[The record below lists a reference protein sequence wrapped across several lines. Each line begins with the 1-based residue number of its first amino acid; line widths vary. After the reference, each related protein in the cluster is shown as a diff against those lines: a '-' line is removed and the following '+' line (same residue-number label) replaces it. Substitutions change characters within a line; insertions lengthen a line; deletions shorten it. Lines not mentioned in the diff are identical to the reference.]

1 MQAIASVTTF
11 AGQSTNFTAKQYLAN
26 SKHLLER
33 ASFFL

>member
-1 MQAIASVTTF
+1 MQAIASVSTF
-11 AGQSTNFTAKQYLAN
+11 AGQPNIVTAKQFLAN

>member
-11 AGQSTNFTAKQYLAN
+11 AGQPNHYTAKQFLAN